1 MHLIYL
7 LSLLLLLAP
16 TIEAYHFRGGTITW
30 KPVNNNITAGSTVSI
45 IITQT
50 YSWTSSII
58 GCNDSMIATQSPSIN
73 IGTKAGAGV
82 NLTCSASCSTSGGY
96 VGNEVPITG
105 YCTDFS
111 NALDLTVSQRSDI
124 VNLTSGAYFIAT
136 FATTGGWQTLALGN
150 STGWSLSSSI
160 DIRARSDNGLI
171 NTPPVATCISYL
183 SIPVNVQQT
192 IQIPI
197 LDADNDYLKCRFA
210 NGSSEC
216 ANACPP
222 GSLPTGTTLSTSC
235 ILTITGTTAGDYYLV
250 AIQVEDFITN
260 TSTTPLSSVSL
271 QFLIYVYAA
280 TTCALKPLLLADV
293 SSGVCQGAQVGVN
306 FTMTFTVV
314 NQCGSERTITDIATL
329 SFPTIIKSALVQNA
343 TNTSVWSMRITWIP
357 TANQVGSQVFCA
369 VGSDNGRKR
378 RRRRQKRCN
387 ESENCFEWS
396 PASGRVHQ
404 QLLSGKK
411 QQENHELRQ
420 DSSIKIINYSQT
432 SSDATVSR
440 INRKDNTL
448 IDNKDNVRCKQ
459 PSGKSLDSSHY
470 LNSSAN
476 IQEIDRQDKIT
487 KTPTQIH
494 TPTNNFVRI
503 QSIFQDSSDTI
514 NFPSSAST
522 LAQKNH
528 FPFKKFPRL
537 TKSSIEPRQSTSP
550 IDSTTQLNEIH
561 HNDFN
566 NLEESKRNVQPLS
579 NVSVR
584 RVKRSS
590 SANPSIRMI
599 PRRTIFSSYANLNRV
614 TVINFK

>member
-1 MHLIYL
+1 MYTTRKNKKQSSFDSYEEYIVL
-7 LSLLLLLAP
+7 
-16 TIEAYHFRGGTITW
+16 
-30 KPVNNNITAGSTVSI
+30 
-45 IITQT
+45 
-50 YSWTSSII
+50 YS
-58 GCNDSMIATQSPSIN
+58 
-73 IGTKAGAGV
+73 
-82 NLTCSASCSTSGGY
+82 
-96 VGNEVPITG
+96 
-105 YCTDFS
+105 
-111 NALDLTVSQRSDI
+111 
-124 VNLTSGAYFIAT
+124 
-136 FATTGGWQTLALGN
+136 
-150 STGWSLSSSI
+150 
-160 DIRARSDNGLI
+160 
-171 NTPPVATCISYL
+171 
-183 SIPVNVQQT
+183 
-192 IQIPI
+192 
-197 LDADNDYLKCRFA
+197 
-210 NGSSEC
+210 
-216 ANACPP
+216 
-222 GSLPTGTTLSTSC
+222 
-235 ILTITGTTAGDYYLV
+235 
-250 AIQVEDFITN
+250 
-260 TSTTPLSSVSL
+260 
-271 QFLIYVYAA
+271 
-280 TTCALKPLLLADV
+280 
-293 SSGVCQGAQVGVN
+293 
-306 FTMTFTVV
+306 
-314 NQCGSERTITDIATL
+314 TL
-329 SFPTIIKSALVQNA
+329 SFFRFVS
-343 TNTSVWSMRITWIP
+343 
-357 TANQVGSQVFCA
+357 
-369 VGSDNGRKR
+369 GRKR